1 MRGDEFKVGKLLI
14 VNALS
19 ILRNKMSL
27 AKWKIRGIYNRKRKF
42 CEFSQ
47 KSTCTSSFYNTSKR
61 KRDGLFISNQDG

>member
-42 CEFSQ
+42 CEFSL
-47 KSTCTSSFYNTSKR
+47 Y
-61 KRDGLFISNQDG
+61 FILSDTKHEIMVFT